1 MAISPKALAS
11 WGLLSDTGGGI
22 IQVTQV
28 IREMEVTLA
37 AGEPLAVEL
46 ETAEISVE
54 LRDDQ

>member
-22 IQVTQV
+22 IHVTQV
-28 IREMEVTLA
+28 LREMEVTLA
-37 AGEPLAVEL
+37 GGEPLAVEL

-54 LRDDQ
+54 LREDR

>member
-11 WGLLSDTGGGI
+11 WGLLSDTGGGS
-22 IQVTQV
+22 TQV
-28 IREMEVTLA
+28 IQVIHEMEIVVA

>member
-11 WGLLSDTGGGI
+11 WGLLSDPDGGI
-22 IQVTQV
+22 IQVTQ
-28 IREMEVTLA
+28 ILQEMEITLA

-54 LRDDQ
+54 LREDH

>member
-11 WGLLSDTGGGI
+11 WGLLSDTGGGS

-28 IREMEVTLA
+28 LQEMEVRLA
-37 AGEPLAVEL
+37 GGEPLVVEL

-54 LRDDQ
+54 LREDR

>member
-1 MAISPKALAS
+1 MAISAKALAS
-11 WGLLSDTGGGI
+11 WGLLSDSGGGI

-28 IREMEVTLA
+28 LQEMEVTLA

-46 ETAEISVE
+46 EAAEISVE

>member
-1 MAISPKALAS
+1 MAVSPKTLAS
-11 WGLLSDTGGGI
+11 WGLLSDSGGGI

-28 IREMEVTLA
+28 LQEMEVTLA
-37 AGEPLAVEL
+37 GGEPLAVEL

>member
-11 WGLLSDTGGGI
+11 WGLRSDTGGGI

-28 IREMEVTLA
+28 LREMELTLA
-37 AGEPLAVEL
+37 AGEPLVVEL

-54 LRDDQ
+54 LKDDH

>member
-28 IREMEVTLA
+28 LQEMEVTLA
-37 AGEPLAVEL
+37 VGEPLVVEL

>member
-22 IQVTQV
+22 IQVTLVLQ
-28 IREMEVTLA
+28 EMEVRLT

-54 LRDDQ
+54 LRDDH

>member
-28 IREMEVTLA
+28 LQKMEVTLA
-37 AGEPLAVEL
+37 ADEPLAVEL

>member
-28 IREMEVTLA
+28 LREIEVTLA
-37 AGEPLAVEL
+37 AGEPLTVAL
-46 ETAEISVE
+46 ETDEISVE
-54 LRDDQ
+54 LRDNQ

>member
-11 WGLLSDTGGGI
+11 WGLLSDSGRGI

-28 IREMEVTLA
+28 IQEMEVRLA
-37 AGEPLAVEL
+37 AGEPLSVGL
-46 ETAEISVE
+46 ETAGISVE

>member
-1 MAISPKALAS
+1 MAISAKALAS
-11 WGLLSDTGGGI
+11 WGLLSDSGGGI
-22 IQVTQV
+22 IQVTKVLQ
-28 IREMEVTLA
+28 EMEVTLV

>member
-1 MAISPKALAS
+1 MAISPKTLAS

-28 IREMEVTLA
+28 LQEMEVTLA

-46 ETAEISVE
+46 EAAEISVE

>member
-1 MAISPKALAS
+1 MAISAKALAS
-11 WGLLSDTGGGI
+11 WGLLSDSGGGI

-28 IREMEVTLA
+28 LQEMEVTLA

>member
-1 MAISPKALAS
+1 MAISAKALAS

-28 IREMEVTLA
+28 LREIEITLA

-46 ETAEISVE
+46 ETAEISVQMSDE
-54 LRDDQ
+54 Q

>member
-1 MAISPKALAS
+1 MAISAKALAS

-28 IREMEVTLA
+28 LQEMEVMLA
-37 AGEPLAVEL
+37 GGEPLTMEL